1 MKLNNSLS
9 KSIKYREKY
18 SNFKRRRIPSLSRE
32 AEEYLE
38 AIYRLEEK
46 YGYARTMD
54 LAKELKVAPGSIT
67 NTIENFEKIGFV
79 EHIPYKGVKLTIKGK
94 KIALKVLRK
103 HRLSE
108 RLLIDILKID
118 WCNVHKEACIM
129 EHGITERIAKRI
141 EEILNYPK
149 ICPHGKP
156 IPNSSGKIIKEFF
169 KTLNEIDAG
178 KIVEIIGIKSEEKK
192 FLNYLSNLGILP
204 GILIQVINKN
214 LSNIYVK
221 FAFSKKECAIDKR
234 IASNILVKPK
244 EA

>member
-1 MKLNNSLS
+1 MNNSLS
-9 KSIKYREKY
+9 RPIKYGKNY
-18 SNFKRRRIPSLSRE
+18 SIFKRRRKLHLSKE

-54 LAKELKVAPGSIT
+54 LAKELRVVPGSIT
-67 NTIENFEKIGFV
+67 NTIENFERIGFV

-108 RLLIDILKID
+108 RLLTDILKID
-118 WCNVHKEACIM
+118 WCDVHKEACIM

-169 KTLNEIDAG
+169 KTLNEIDCG
-178 KIVEIIGIKSEEKK
+178 QFVEIIGIKNEEKK
-192 FLNYLSNLGILP
+192 ILNYLSSLGIIP
-204 GILIQVINKN
+204 GILIQVLDKN

-221 FAFSKKECAIDKR
+221 IDFIKKECAINKH

-244 EA
+244 EV

>member
-1 MKLNNSLS
+1 MNSSLS
-9 KSIKYREKY
+9 RPIKYGKNY
-18 SNFKRRRIPSLSRE
+18 SIFKRRRKLHLSKE

-54 LAKELKVAPGSIT
+54 LAKELRVVPGSIT
-67 NTIENFEKIGFV
+67 NTIENFERIGFV

-108 RLLIDILKID
+108 RLLTDILKID
-118 WCNVHKEACIM
+118 WCDVHKEACIM

-169 KTLNEIDAG
+169 KTLNEVDCG
-178 KIVEIIGIKSEEKK
+178 QFVEIIGIKNEEKK
-192 FLNYLSNLGILP
+192 ILNYLSSLGIIP
-204 GILIQVINKN
+204 GILIQVLDKN

-221 FAFSKKECAIDKR
+221 IDFIKKECAINKH

-244 EA
+244 EV

>member
-1 MKLNNSLS
+1 MKLNNPLS
-9 KSIKYREKY
+9 KSIKYKVKY
-18 SNFKRRRIPSLSRE
+18 NKIKRRTFSLSKE

-46 YGYARTMD
+46 YGYAKTMD
-54 LAKELKVAPGSIT
+54 LSKELKVVPGSIT
-67 NTIENFEKIGFV
+67 NTIENFERIGFV
-79 EHIPYKGVKLTIKGK
+79 EHIPYKGVKLTTKGR

-108 RLLIDILKID
+108 RLLTDILKID
-118 WCNVHKEACIM
+118 WSIVHKEACIM

-141 EEILNYPK
+141 EEILNHPK
-149 ICPHGKP
+149 TCPHGKP
-156 IPNSSGKIIKEFF
+156 IPNSSCKMIKEFF
-169 KTLNEIDAG
+169 KTLDEIDCG
-178 KIVEIIGIKSEEKK
+178 QFVEIIGIKNEERKI
-192 FLNYLSNLGILP
+192 LNYLSRIGIFP

-214 LSNIYVK
+214 FSNIYVK
-221 FAFSKKECAIDKR
+221 FAFAKKECAIDKN